1 MQLTQQKEKQK
12 RVIKQKT
19 MTTKTT
25 KAINYEKFDPV
36 KWFKHFFYERNAI
49 HLLMALTLN
58 RNANG
63 PAKSMLS

>member
-36 KWFKHFFYERNAI
+36 K
-49 HLLMALTLN
+49 
-58 RNANG
+58 
-63 PAKSMLS
+63 

>member
-1 MQLTQQKEKQK
+1 MA
-12 RVIKQKT
+12 
-19 MTTKTT
+19 TKTT

-49 HLLMALTLN
+49 RLLMALTLN